1 MIFLDVHTD
10 ASLMHVCARVDYVPP
25 PPGSRRKRGGEG
37 KESNPVA
44 TSCVRDCN
52 FTPTQLSRPS
62 SRRWSID
69 RPSDRALPYP
79 LLSAVALPPR
89 VATLPFCPSFTLV
102 REVSFFFLPP
112 GLSLALSVPRR
123 CRRRVSFSRPI
134 NRGLLLSC
142 QCYVEHG
149 ASR

>member
-1 MIFLDVHTD
+1 
-10 ASLMHVCARVDYVPP
+10 MHVCARVDYVPP
-25 PPGSRRKRGGEG
+25 SPGSRRKGG

-69 RPSDRALPYP
+69 RPPDRALPYP
-79 LLSAVALPPR
+79 LPPAVSLPR
-89 VATLPFCPSFTLV
+89 VGSLPFCPSFTLV

-112 GLSLALSVPRR
+112 DLSLALSFLGDAYDAPAFRAR
-123 CRRRVSFSRPI
+123 CV

-142 QCYVEHG
+142 QCCVEHG
-149 ASR
+149 CFSINLTGVVHQW